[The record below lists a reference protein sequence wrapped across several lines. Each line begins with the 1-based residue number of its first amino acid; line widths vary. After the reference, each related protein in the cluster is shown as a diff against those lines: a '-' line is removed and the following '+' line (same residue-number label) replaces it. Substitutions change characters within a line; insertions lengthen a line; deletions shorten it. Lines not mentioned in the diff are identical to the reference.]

1 MKIPA
6 VLTKALTMITYAVSR
21 PATPREMTE
30 TAPAKLTEGPVGRHL
45 VDMTVP
51 VLLGIIT
58 MMGQALIDAWFLGR
72 VGDRELAAHAFGFP
86 IIMIVTSVSIGL
98 GAGTSSVVAR
108 AIGAGDQRRARRLAT
123 DSLLLSFLI
132 TVLLAAIGA
141 ATIGPL
147 FRLLGAPE
155 DMIPLIRGAP
165 EDMIPLIRGFMLI
178 LYAGVPFLVVGMVGM
193 ASMRATGDTR
203 LPSKL
208 MVMGAVLNVL
218 LDPVLI
224 FGVGPIPA
232 LGLNGAA
239 VAALLA
245 RGIIVCGTLYLL
257 FRRLQLISLH
267 RPDPAELR
275 HSWRDILHVG
285 IPAAG
290 TNAIVPIGSAVI
302 TAMIARYGP
311 EAVAGFGVAS
321 RIESMTLVFYY
332 AMSAI
337 IGPFVGQ
344 NLAAG
349 KERRI
354 LKALRLCSLFAIGSG
369 IVIAAG
375 LAAAADFLPSL
386 FSDSPAVV
394 GVARTYLWIAP
405 IGYGAYG
412 IVMLVN
418 ASFNGLGKP
427 MPGVAI
433 SVGRMLVLYLP
444 LAFIGMFF
452 FDARGVFA
460 AYAVANVLSGVLAYT
475 WAVRTV
481 RHVRPDSSAEVRA

>member
-1 MKIPA
+1 
-6 VLTKALTMITYAVSR
+6 MIQ
-21 PATPREMTE
+21 

-45 VDMTVP
+45 VAMTAP
-51 VLLGIIT
+51 VLLGT
-58 MMGQALIDAWFLGR
+58 WFLGR
-72 VGDRELAAHAFGFP
+72 VGDRELAAHAFSFP
-86 IIMIVTSVSIGL
+86 IIMIVTSISIGL

-108 AIGAGDQRRARRLAT
+108 AIGAGDQRRARRLVT

-132 TVLLAAIGA
+132 TLLIATLGA
-141 ATIGPL
+141 TSIGPL

-155 DMIPLIRGAP
+155 DMIPLIRG
-165 EDMIPLIRGFMLI
+165 FMLI
-178 LYAGVPFLVVGMVGM
+178 LYAGMPFLVVGMVGM

-208 MVMGAVLNVL
+208 MVSAAILNVL
-218 LDPVLI
+218 LDPIFI
-224 FGVGPIPA
+224 FGVGWVPA

-245 RGIIVCGTLYLL
+245 RSIIFFGTLYLL
-257 FRRLQLISLH
+257 LRRLQLISLE
-267 RPDPAELR
+267 RPELAELKR
-275 HSWRDILHVG
+275 SWRDILHVG

-290 TNAIVPIGSAVI
+290 TNAIVPVGAAVI
-302 TAMIARYGP
+302 TAMIARYGAD
-311 EAVAGFGVAS
+311 AVAGFGVAN

-354 LKALRLCSLFAIGSG
+354 LEALRLCVLFAIGSG
-369 IVIAAG
+369 LVIALL
-375 LAAAADFLPSL
+375 LAASADFLPSL
-386 FSDSPAVV
+386 FSDSANVI
-394 GVARTYLWIAP
+394 GVAGTYLWIAP
-405 IGYGAYG
+405 IGYGGYG
-412 IVMLVN
+412 VVMVVN
-418 ASFNGLGKP
+418 ATFNGLGKP

-444 LAFIGMFF
+444 LALIGMFL

-460 AYAVANVLSGVLAYT
+460 AYTAANVVAGVLAYT
-475 WAVRTV
+475 WAVKTV
-481 RHVRPDSSAEVRA
+481 RRHRRVSSATAEV

>member
-1 MKIPA
+1 
-6 VLTKALTMITYAVSR
+6 MITYAFSR
-21 PATPREMTE
+21 SANPQKMTE

-45 VDMTVP
+45 VDMTAP

-72 VGDRELAAHAFGFP
+72 VGDRELAAHAFSFP

-108 AIGAGDQRRARRLAT
+108 AIGAGDPRRARRLTT

-132 TVLLAAIGA
+132 TALVAIVGA

-155 DMIPLIRGAP
+155 DMIPLIRG
-165 EDMIPLIRGFMLI
+165 FMLI
-178 LYAGVPFLVVGMVGM
+178 VYAGVPFLVVGMVGM

-208 MVMGAVLNVL
+208 MISAAILNVL
-218 LDPVLI
+218 LDPIFI
-224 FGVGPIPA
+224 FGLGWIPA

-239 VAALLA
+239 IAAILA
-245 RGIIVCGTLYLL
+245 RGVIFFGTLYLL
-257 FRRLQLISLH
+257 FRRLRLISLE
-267 RPDPAELR
+267 RPDPAELK

-285 IPAAG
+285 IPAAA
-290 TNAIVPIGSAVI
+290 TNAIVPVGAAVI

-311 EAVAGFGVAS
+311 DAVAGFGVAS
-321 RIESMTLVFYY
+321 RIESMTLVIYY

-349 KERRI
+349 KEQRI
-354 LKALRLCSLFAIGSG
+354 LEALRLCTRFAVGSG
-369 IVIAAG
+369 IVIALA
-375 LAAAADFLPSL
+375 LAAAADVLPSL
-386 FSDSPAVV
+386 FSDSADVV

-412 IVMLVN
+412 IVMVVN

-427 MPGVAI
+427 LPGVAI
-433 SVGRMLVLYLP
+433 GVGRMLVLYLP
-444 LAFIGMFF
+444 LAFAGMFL
-452 FDARGVFA
+452 FDATGIFA
-460 AYAVANVLSGVLAYT
+460 AYAAANIVAGVLAYS
-475 WAVRTV
+475 WAVTAV
-481 RHVRPDSSAEVRA
+481 RRHYPNSSAEAAA